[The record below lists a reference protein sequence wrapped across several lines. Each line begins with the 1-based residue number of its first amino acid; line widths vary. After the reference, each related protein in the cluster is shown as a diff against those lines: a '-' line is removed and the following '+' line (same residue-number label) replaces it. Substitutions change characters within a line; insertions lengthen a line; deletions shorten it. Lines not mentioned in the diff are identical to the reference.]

1 MAEVNDLRQRDEP
14 VLDRRGLFSWTVGG
28 LTGAALTS
36 LLLRDGV
43 VRAET
48 RPGETPAPA
57 APPAKAK
64 RVIHLCLCGGVSH
77 IDTFDFKPALAKYH
91 GKPLPS
97 SEKPETFFGQIGLLR
112 KNDWDFQQRGKSG
125 LWI

>member
-1 MAEVNDLRQRDEP
+1 MPEATDIRKPEAPL
-14 VLDRRGLFSWTVGG
+14 LDRRGLFSWTVGG

-43 VRAET
+43 VRAEA
-48 RPGETPAPA
+48 AP
-57 APPAKAK
+57 PPAKAK

-77 IDTFDFKPALAKYH
+77 VDTFDYKPALARFH

-112 KNDWDFQQRGKSG
+112 QN
-125 LWI
+125 